1 MQSHVSAAPVLKGYV
16 WYFGSLHPAFEMSC
30 DIEYS
35 WKQLLFLKENRNIPK
50 WRLVRSKNVFLS
62 SAGLVPLV
70 VSKKSFSRTS
80 SDLSTWNNTC
90 FLFICRVMF
99 GLRWL
104 SKAAFE
110 NGFRVVYF
118 RYTVPIVKKTVL
130 HFLETWSSSFG
141 IVYILFEGFCTNL
154 WNMSANVTKTK
165 THSS

>member
-90 FLFICRVMF
+90 FLFKCRVMF

-104 SKAAFE
+104 TKAAFDI
-110 NGFRVVYF
+110 GFWAVFWDIQYHLL
-118 RYTVPIVKKTVL
+118 KN
-130 HFLETWSSSFG
+130 SSSF
-141 IVYILFEGFCTNL
+141 F
-154 WNMSANVTKTK
+154 WNVVFVVLDCV
-165 THSS
+165 HSFWRFL